1 MYFRIPP
8 TYDYKSE
15 IEIFCL
21 LKEIESPT
29 LYNERIVGEVNM
41 VEIEED
47 YIDYLINE
55 YPDLY
60 NPFLELLKSFYK

>member
-21 LKEIESPT
+21 LKEIEPPAI
-29 LYNERIVGEVNM
+29 YNERVVGEVNM
-41 VEIEED
+41 VEIED
-47 YIDYLINE
+47 KFINYLINE
-55 YPDLY
+55 YPELY
-60 NPFLELLKSFYK
+60 NPFVELLKSFYK